1 MTQLRTA
8 VLMKTDIARST
19 PQFRALLA
27 ADRQSLLEEHRS
39 FLVQHAAH
47 EGGRIFK
54 SDGDG
59 YWLEFSSVTAAA
71 RAAVV
76 MMEALRLAQPN
87 KGDDRLVMRVVIGLG
102 DVTMLDNDLAG
113 EVLAL
118 MARIEAIT
126 PPEEIYLT
134 LAAHHALT
142 SAEVQ
147 TALVERFPLKGF
159 AELIPVYRVALRH
172 RTHVIS
178 DAYIFVSDLRGFT
191 RLTDAGSIATIE
203 RALDALESLTQT
215 VAREFDGTI
224 RFSVGDSYCLTFPE
238 AAKAIAAAE
247 RLSLTWEAVNRG
259 GRFDCP
265 INIAVHRGSM
275 SAFRSFLYGE
285 GMLAAGRLQ
294 RASMKTLAEGEGGIF
309 VSSTVREALP
319 DERWRSRL
327 RPVALDPRDAPLAL
341 QVYALAREVPVTC

>member
-19 PQFRALLA
+19 TQFRALLA
-27 ADRQSLLEEHRS
+27 TDRQPLLEEPRA
-39 FLVQHAAH
+39 FLVRHAAH

-71 RAAVV
+71 RAAVA
-76 MMEALRLAQPN
+76 MMEALRLAQPG
-87 KGDDRLVMRVVIGLG
+87 KGEDRLSMRVVIGLG
-102 DVTMLDNDLAG
+102 DVAMLDDDLAG
-113 EVLAL
+113 DVLAL
-118 MARIEAIT
+118 ITRIEAIT

-134 LAAHHALT
+134 LAARNALT

-147 TALVERFPLKGF
+147 TALVEHFQLKGF

-172 RTHVIS
+172 RTHVIA

-191 RLTDAGSIATIE
+191 RLTAAEPIAMIE
-203 RALDALESLTQT
+203 TALEALDSLTQT

-224 RFSVGDSYCLTFPE
+224 RFSVGDSYCLTFL
-238 AAKAIAAAE
+238 AAAHAIAAAE
-247 RLSLTWEAVNRG
+247 RLSLTWEAVNQE
-259 GRFDCP
+259 GRFGCP
-265 INIAVHRGSM
+265 INIALHRGSM

-285 GMLAAGRLQ
+285 GMTVAGRLQ
-294 RASMKTLAEGEGGIF
+294 AASTRSLAEGEGGIF
-309 VSSTVREALP
+309 VTSTVRDALP
-319 DERWRSRL
+319 DEWRSRL
-327 RPVALDPRDAPLAL
+327 YPVALHLRDVPFAL
-341 QVYALAREVPVTC
+341 QIYALVRDVPVTC